1 MNKFESVKNLRKKL
15 KSQPSIGSWLQIPNA
30 TICEI
35 VGSAGYDWAA
45 VDLEHG
51 HISQE
56 VLPDMFRALELGN
69 TIPLA
74 SIANSHV
81 NSCKSALDAG
91 AAGVIVPKIESAN
104 QLTQMRNSMCWPPAG
119 ERGVGFSRANLFGK
133 YFDNYSIESQSPFLV
148 AMIESKNGFENI
160 EEILQ
165 VDGLDAIF
173 IGPYD
178 LSASLG
184 VVGNFKSNKFI
195 SSINQIKDKCKKYMV
210 PCGIHVVEPSY
221 KDLNRRINDGY
232 KFIAYSMDSM
242 HLRNGLE
249 SIFSKL

>member
-1 MNKFESVKNLRKKL
+1 MNKFESVNNLRKKL
-15 KSQPSIGSWLQIPNA
+15 ESQPSIGSWLQIPNA

-45 VDLEHG
+45 IDLEHG

-69 TIPLA
+69 TLPFA
-74 SIANSHV
+74 RIANSHV

-91 AAGVIVPKIESAN
+91 AAGIIVPKIESAN
-104 QLTQMRNSMCWPPAG
+104 QLVQMKNSMRWPPAG
-119 ERGVGFSRANLFGK
+119 ERGVGFSRANLYGK
-133 YFDNYSIESQSPFLV
+133 YFDNYSIESQNPFLV

-165 VDGLDAIF
+165 VEGLDAIF

-195 SSINQIKDKCKKYMV
+195 SSIKLIKDKCKKYMV
-210 PCGIHVVEPSY
+210 PCGIHVVEPSH
-221 KDLNRRINDGY
+221 KDLISRIEDGY

-249 SIFSKL
+249 SIFNKI